1 MSARIGFRWLRA
13 GLCRHPECVVQS
25 GGRCRVV
32 DYPSLVG
39 LLLHPTRGPMLF
51 DTGHHARFLEATR
64 PFPERLYRW
73 VTPVVLDDVPLLQ
86 QLASQG
92 IGAHDVRHVFVSH
105 LHADHIAGLRDFPG
119 AQLHAMRAEWDDM
132 QRRGRIGG
140 LRHGFLRALL
150 PLDMAPRLRF
160 AEDSARINLRGA
172 LGDGGGMQVGFDLLG
187 DGSILG
193 IPLPGH
199 TAGQM
204 GLAFETQS
212 GRRVLLLADACWSLQ
227 ALALDQPPTWL
238 ATGIFADRRAYRDTF
253 HHLQALQHSDPDL
266 LMLPSH
272 CSASWEAIRHESL

>member
-1 MSARIGFRWLRA
+1 MSPRIGFHWLRA
-13 GLCRHPECVVQS
+13 GHCRHPECVVQR

-51 DTGHHARFLEATR
+51 DTGHHERFLEATR
-64 PFPERLYRW
+64 PFPERFYRW
-73 VTPVVLDDVPLLQ
+73 VTPVGLDDAPLLE
-86 QLASQG
+86 QLERLG
-92 IGAHDVRHVFVSH
+92 IGARDIGHIFVSH
-105 LHADHIAGLRDFPG
+105 LHADHIAGLLDFPG
-119 AQLHAMRAEWDDM
+119 ARLHAMRAEWDDM
-132 QRRGRIGG
+132 RRRGRIGA

-150 PLDMAPRLRF
+150 PPDMEPRLRF
-160 AEDSARINLRGA
+160 AEDSARIDLQGA
-172 LGDGGGMQVGFDLLG
+172 LGSVGGSTSGFDLLG

-204 GLAFETQS
+204 GLAFETPG
-212 GRRVLLLADACWSLQ
+212 GRRVLLLADACWSLP
-227 ALALDQPPTWL
+227 ALTLNQPPTWL

-253 HHLQALQHSDPDL
+253 HGLQSLQRSDREL

-272 CSASWEAIRHESL
+272 CSASWEAIRRETL